1 MLLTVH
7 LLLLLIISA
16 SGQQERDQAC
26 TMLIVVDQTAW
37 PGLPMEAVKTRVL
50 TYVKKLNKIYLETIL
65 KNPPHQ
71 QIYFRVTEIRRVED
85 FMVGCENKGVILAE
99 FTKIAQS
106 RDFCL
111 AHLITNRDFGC
122 VIGLANIG
130 GLCKNY
136 GNVGWSKVDA
146 DTDTMVNTLAHEIGH
161 NFGADHDGADSIQ
174 YRSCTGDNVGI
185 MAGGSIKR
193 NFSTCSLSAMH
204 AKLQKVLEDEMEG
217 EKCFEN
223 IPKSTDPMVQL
234 TNENLSSHK
243 AACPKLP
250 PDECQDDQPDPP
262 EVPEPPEEPVCGDLV
277 VEDPAEECDCGF
289 DYLQCQDPC
298 CYPAVISDY
307 DRDLNASAK
316 PCTRNQ
322 KEVCISPFQAPIKYG
337 LVFPFAFILLLVLLL
352 AVLLWLDWR
361 YGKRMLYFHIT
372 EREERRNEPLHVET
386 EEQKERRLQR
396 ERESARLKA

>member
-1 MLLTVH
+1 
-7 LLLLLIISA
+7 
-16 SGQQERDQAC
+16 
-26 TMLIVVDQTAW
+26 
-37 PGLPMEAVKTRVL
+37 
-50 TYVKKLNKIYLETIL
+50 
-65 KNPPHQ
+65 
-71 QIYFRVTEIRRVED
+71 
-85 FMVGCENKGVILAE
+85 
-99 FTKIAQS
+99 
-106 RDFCL
+106 
-111 AHLITNRDFGC
+111 
-122 VIGLANIG
+122 
-130 GLCKNY
+130 
-136 GNVGWSKVDA
+136 
-146 DTDTMVNTLAHEIGH
+146 
-161 NFGADHDGADSIQ
+161 
-174 YRSCTGDNVGI
+174 
-185 MAGGSIKR
+185 
-193 NFSTCSLSAMH
+193 
-204 AKLQKVLEDEMEG
+204 
-217 EKCFEN
+217 
-223 IPKSTDPMVQL
+223 MVQL

-289 DYLQCQDPC
+289 DYLQCQNPC

-372 EREERRNEPLHVET
+372 EREE
-386 EEQKERRLQR
+386 QKERRLQR